1 MLEKIIA
8 LLTAKFAGVRKD
20 GLALLAKQIDMQVTT
35 EAEAQALIDKLPA
48 EKVTDFVKDYR
59 AEVDKEV
66 STGVKTNEKTL
77 REKYNFT
84 EKTTPAPPDPT
95 PPAPD
100 LSKGL
105 KAEDLAAL
113 IKQNVEAAIK
123 PLQEEITTFKSG
135 KTLETR
141 RASLEEKLKEAPE
154 NFKAKILKDFTRMSF
169 NTDDDFN
176 TYLTET
182 EQDLAALT
190 QELADQGLGQQGR
203 PAFAAQTKDGVSKAT
218 QSYID
223 STKPEGG
230 QFEGK
235 KIGS

>member
-66 STGVKTNEKTL
+66 TTGVGTNEKKL
-77 REKYNFT
+77 RDKYNFV
-84 EKTTPAPPDPT
+84 EKTTPPPSDP

-100 LSKGL
+100 FSKGF
-105 KAEDLAAL
+105 KPEDLTAL
-113 IKQNVEAAIK
+113 IKQGVEAAVK
-123 PLQEEITTFKSG
+123 PLQDEISTLKSG
-135 KTLETR
+135 KTSETR
-141 RASLEEKLKEAPE
+141 LVALGEKLKEAPE

-169 NTDDDFN
+169 NTDEDFN

-223 STKPEGG
+223 SAKAEGG

-235 KIGS
+235 KI